1 MRCDAMRGLPLERSW
16 PEDWRGEGVQL
27 PQHVL
32 GRQSRHLS
40 FSVRSAQMKLICSGL
55 AVAQASI
62 IIKFW
67 SSLNIIFIP
76 PRFEGPRQVQIRR
89 QPSGVQRGVR
99 KELVT

>member
-16 PEDWRGEGVQL
+16 PEDWRGRESNS
-27 PQHVL
+27 QHVL

-40 FSVRSAQMKLICSGL
+40 FSVRSAQLKLICSGL

-67 SSLNIIFIP
+67 SSLIIFIP